1 MCNAWKRTSSVM
13 QNGVGRF
20 KVHERRGT
28 SFARMESGQQR
39 LGSRANNRHVIRGLA
54 QPTPVRLQST
64 QLSWSRELEIS
75 AGGRGQDVSTR
86 VVRVS
91 LTAAQRY
98 CIHPQSVLLLGTA
111 RVRST

>member
-1 MCNAWKRTSSVM
+1 MCNAWKRTNSVM

-39 LGSRANNRHVIRGLA
+39 LGSRANNRHGIRGLA

-75 AGGRGQDVSTR
+75 AGGRGQEGVSTR

-111 RVRST
+111 